1 MKIVYVNV
9 VKQSNT
15 KFQGAAIPIHRF
27 PLLPSRTPRSQDLNG
42 DTRELQM
49 GLRELPIGLRE
60 FPTGLRARST
70 SAYGTCSGTP

>member
-42 DTRELQM
+42 DTRELQTR
-49 GLRELPIGLRE
+49 LPELPTGLRE